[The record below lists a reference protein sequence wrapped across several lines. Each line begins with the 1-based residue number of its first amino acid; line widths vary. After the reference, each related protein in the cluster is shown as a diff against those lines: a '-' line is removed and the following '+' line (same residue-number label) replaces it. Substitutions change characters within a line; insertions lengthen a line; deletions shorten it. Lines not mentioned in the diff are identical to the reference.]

1 MGCGSGPGIVGNDE
15 PLADWRVEERPRRA
29 GRQST
34 EELTGRCMKTGPNWE
49 QGSVILGGAF
59 TVEVLGTQ

>member
-1 MGCGSGPGIVGNDE
+1 M
-15 PLADWRVEERPRRA
+15 EERLRRA
-29 GRQST
+29 GRQDT
-34 EELTGRCMKTGPNWE
+34 EELTGRCMKTGPDWE

>member
-1 MGCGSGPGIVGNDE
+1 MGSGSGSGLAGKDE
-15 PLADWRVEERPRRA
+15 PLVDWRVEERPRRA
-29 GRQST
+29 GRQET
-34 EELTGRCMKTGPNWE
+34 EELTGRCMKTGPDWE